1 MIDGKDNEIG
11 RLRLGKEI
19 CTTRKR
25 KNILNDQQ
33 SGTHREKL
41 GNIVELA
48 TEFSDNESITS
59 EGNDVYTQEN
69 SCIVC
74 LVPRLRIWIFIQCRK
89 CQFYST
95 CIQRIEELRQPYPIC
110 RATIESRFQICI

>member
-1 MIDGKDNEIG
+1 MNEVIDGKDNEIG

-33 SGTHREKL
+33 SETHREKL

-48 TEFSDNESITS
+48 PEFSDNESITS
-59 EGNDVYTQEN
+59 EGNDVYTQEQARRKLVGGGAALYYDDN
-69 SCIVC
+69 SEARRVKKFT
-74 LVPRLRIWIFIQCRK
+74 LRSI
-89 CQFYST
+89 
-95 CIQRIEELRQPYPIC
+95 
-110 RATIESRFQICI
+110 

>member
-1 MIDGKDNEIG
+1 MNEVIDSKDNEIG

-19 CTTRKR
+19 CTTRKSE
-25 KNILNDQQ
+25 NILNDQQ
-33 SGTHREKL
+33 SETHREKL

-48 TEFSDNESITS
+48 TEFSYSESITS
-59 EGNDVYTQEN
+59 KENDVHTQEN

-74 LVPRLRIWIFIQCRK
+74 LVARLTIWIFIPCRQ

-95 CIQRIEELRQPYPIC
+95 CIQK
-110 RATIESRFQICI
+110 